1 VPPQVAALVY
11 WSFILL
17 LFYLDWR
24 RGPRTSPALWVPL
37 TYFFLIASRPVS
49 MWLDLGGPATAGQVV
64 DGSPVDRLAYSLLL
78 ALAVVILAQRQG
90 KLRRLWKTQGA
101 LLAFVTYCLI
111 SLLWSDFASV
121 AFKRWIKLL
130 TDILMVWVV
139 VTDPR
144 PLEAIKRFLA
154 RLAFVLIPLS
164 VLFVKYFPHLG
175 REYSQ
180 WTGEVVYTGVTYN
193 KNIFGAICLYW
204 GVGVLWLFLEMLRQ
218 PQRRLTSLGPPAVLL
233 ILLLWA
239 LNLSRSATSL
249 ACFFI
254 GTLLLFG
261 TRLRF
266 VRRHPLVVHGSALG
280 MTAASAAVLFGGV
293 GSAAFT
299 FLQRDSTLTGRTEL
313 WQEVLA
319 MAGNSMI
326 GTGYESFWLGERL
339 AYLWNLHWWRPN
351 QAHNG
356 YIELYLNLGWLGVA
370 LFVIFLLAAY
380 LRAARGVRLGDSYAS
395 LRLAWVVIAVIYN
408 FTEASF
414 RMQNLAWVFV
424 LFAVAGL
431 PRTEKRAVSSTGR
444 EQPIQP
450 DFENTHAT
458 PGFVGR

>member
-1 VPPQVAALVY
+1 
-11 WSFILL
+11 
-17 LFYLDWR
+17 
-24 RGPRTSPALWVPL
+24 
-37 TYFFLIASRPVS
+37 
-49 MWLDLGGPATAGQVV
+49 
-64 DGSPVDRLAYSLLL
+64 
-78 ALAVVILAQRQG
+78 
-90 KLRRLWKTQGA
+90 
-101 LLAFVTYCLI
+101 
-111 SLLWSDFASV
+111 
-121 AFKRWIKLL
+121 
-130 TDILMVWVV
+130 
-139 VTDPR
+139 
-144 PLEAIKRFLA
+144 
-154 RLAFVLIPLS
+154 
-164 VLFVKYFPHLG
+164 
-175 REYSQ
+175 
-180 WTGEVVYTGVTYN
+180 
-193 KNIFGAICLYW
+193 
-204 GVGVLWLFLEMLRQ
+204 
-218 PQRRLTSLGPPAVLL
+218 
-233 ILLLWA
+233 
-239 LNLSRSATSL
+239 
-249 ACFFI
+249 
-254 GTLLLFG
+254 
-261 TRLRF
+261 
-266 VRRHPLVVHGSALG
+266 
-280 MTAASAAVLFGGV
+280 V